1 MPGTPPLIT
10 VLRVTD
16 LVHTAAFADL
26 DRAALYDLLQLRS
39 QVFVVEQACVF
50 LDLDGRDTEPTAIHL
65 WLERDGRMVGY
76 ARMLPGPDATEL
88 GRIVTPLD
96 QRGSG
101 VGARLMREAMARI
114 DGPIR
119 LKAQA
124 RLADWYEG
132 FGFEVVGQ
140 PFLEDGIP
148 HVPMRFDP

>member
-1 MPGTPPLIT
+1 MPGTQPLIT

-16 LVHTAAFADL
+16 LVRTAAFADL

-50 LDLDGRDTEPTAIHL
+50 LDLDGRDTEPAAIHL

-76 ARMLPGPDATEL
+76 ARILPGPDATEL

-101 VGARLMREAMARI
+101 VGDRLMREAMARI

-132 FGFEVVGQ
+132 FGFEVAGQ

>member
-1 MPGTPPLIT
+1 VPVTRPLIT

-16 LVHTAAFADL
+16 LVRTAAFVEL
-26 DRAALYDLLQLRS
+26 DPTALYELLRLRS
-39 QVFVVEQACVF
+39 EVFVVEQQCAF

-76 ARMLPGPDATEL
+76 ARILPGPDDTEL
-88 GRIVTPLD
+88 GRVVTPLD
-96 QRGSG
+96 QRGTG
-101 VGARLMREAMARI
+101 LGARLMREAIARI

-124 RLADWYEG
+124 RLAEWYER
-132 FGFEVVGQ
+132 FGFEVIDQ